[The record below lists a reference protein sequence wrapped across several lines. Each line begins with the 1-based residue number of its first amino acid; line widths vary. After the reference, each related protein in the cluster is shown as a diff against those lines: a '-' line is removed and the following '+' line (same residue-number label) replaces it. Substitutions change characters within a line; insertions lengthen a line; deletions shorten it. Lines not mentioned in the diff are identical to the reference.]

1 MTVRIITAALTNAI
15 NSAFKGEAQAIT
27 LARIKQDKAIQQALD
42 AMTIACTGSKADFM
56 KGNSKSN
63 DARGEVKA
71 VFDSLVEAKHL
82 AKSSAAMYQSS
93 FWMAFENGIPFK
105 RDLATKPKGPTLEKT
120 AGTTK
125 VVSVTRENLMK
136 SITATMAMA
145 KALGLTMFAQEL
157 QDLAVENLDAKF

>member
-1 MTVRIITAALTNAI
+1 MIRYISSSVSSAI
-15 NSAFKGEAQAIT
+15 KSAFSGEKKAID
-27 LARIKQDKAIQQALD
+27 LARVKQDKAIQLALD
-42 AMTIACTGSKADFM
+42 AMTLACTGSKADFM

-63 DARGEVKA
+63 TALGEVKEI
-71 VFDSLVEAKHL
+71 FDTIVKEGHL
-82 AKSSAAMYQSS
+82 AAASANMYRTS

-136 SITATMAMA
+136 SIAATMAMA

-157 QDLAVENLDAKF
+157 QDLATENLDAKF